1 MRFSVLLVN
10 WNGLDDTRACLRDL
24 AAQSLRDFEAILVDN
39 ASSDGSAQTIS
50 REFPWVR
57 LLALSENT
65 GFAAANN
72 RAAEIA
78 QGDWL
83 LVVNTD
89 TRFAP
94 DLLEILDRAVT
105 AHPDYELFSL
115 LMLRL
120 SDPARI
126 DCRGLRYSLELS
138 GRMLDSGRAL
148 GEPLQEEEIFGP
160 TGGALLLSR
169 AALARLGELFDAAF
183 FFNNE
188 DVDFALRA
196 RAAGI
201 KTLFLPQARVL
212 HRRSPNEARLSDTVL
227 YYIQRN
233 FPLAAYKNIP
243 LSLWLLLG
251 PGHLAYN
258 LWQLAKWARKGKAG
272 VVLRAKRDA
281 LRLAPTLTRQPQKA
295 LPLLSWMLRDTWRSY
310 KSRRDPNS

>member
-1 MRFSVLLVN
+1 MRISLLLVN
-10 WNGLDDTRACLRDL
+10 WNGLDDTRACLTDL
-24 AAQSLRDFEAILVDN
+24 AAQRFRDFEAILVDN
-39 ASSDGSAQTIS
+39 ASSDGSARAIAA
-50 REFPWVR
+50 EFPWVR

-65 GFAAANN
+65 GFAEANN
-72 RAAEIA
+72 RAAKEAI
-78 QGDWL
+78 GEWL

-94 DLLEILDRAVT
+94 DFLETLDRAIT

-126 DCRGLRYSLELS
+126 DCTGLRYSFELS

-148 GEPLQEEEIFGP
+148 AEVPPEGELFGP
-160 TGGALLLSR
+160 TGGAMLLKRS
-169 AALARLGELFDAAF
+169 ALERLGQLFDPAF

-196 RAAGI
+196 RGAGI
-201 KTLFLPQARVL
+201 RTLFLPEARVL

-233 FPLAAYKNIP
+233 FPLAAYKNVP
-243 LSLWLLLG
+243 LALWLALG
-251 PGHLAYN
+251 PLHLAYN
-258 LWQLAKWARKGKAG
+258 AWQIGKWAKKGKAG

-281 LRLAPTLTRQPQKA
+281 ILLAPKLTRKPVPA
-295 LPLLSWMLRDTWRSY
+295 LPLLAWMLRDGCRVL
-310 KSRRDPNS
+310 KSRRSKSA